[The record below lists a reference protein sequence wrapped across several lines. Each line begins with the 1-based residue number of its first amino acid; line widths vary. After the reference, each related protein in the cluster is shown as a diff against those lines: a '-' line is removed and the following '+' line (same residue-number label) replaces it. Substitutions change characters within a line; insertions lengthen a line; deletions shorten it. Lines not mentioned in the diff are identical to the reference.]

1 MATRRDEW
9 DARYREREACCA
21 PVRPASILLEALPL
35 LPRGRALDI
44 AAGAGANAVF
54 LAENGWQVTAVDFS
68 STGLAFAERLAEERG
83 VACLRAG
90 KPGAN
95 ARLRPPGPGVTL
107 VCADLEKI
115 HLPVASFDFV
125 LCLRYLERSL
135 FPQLV
140 RALRRHGVL
149 LYETYTLE
157 QLRFLE
163 GPHNPAHLLR
173 PGELREAFPLL
184 EILFC
189 RELAA
194 GMGIASLLARKP

>member
-1 MATRRDEW
+1 MGTRRDEW
-9 DARYREREACCA
+9 EARYRARKPCCA

-35 LPRGRALDI
+35 IPSGRALDV

-68 STGLAFAERLAEERG
+68 PAALDLAARLAEDRG
-83 VACLRAG
+83 VPCVREG
-90 KPGAN
+90 N
-95 ARLRPPGPGVTL
+95 FETIDRPTSSAAGVTL
-107 VCADLEKI
+107 VCADLEKTR
-115 HLPVASFDFV
+115 LPVAVFDFV

-140 RALRRHGVL
+140 RTLRRCGVL
-149 LYETYTLE
+149 LYETFTLE

-163 GPHNPAHLLR
+163 GPHNPEHLLR
-173 PGELREAFPLL
+173 PGELREAFPSL

-194 GMGIASLLARKP
+194 AKGIASLVARKP